1 MKVLVSGSNGF
12 LGRHVI
18 RYLLNAGYEVVG
30 CDLTST
36 GLILDKYEE
45 VKGNLKDEELY
56 TELKGKGIS
65 GIIHC
70 AIITSPALTDEEAFN
85 KVLDVNVNILLKLL
99 KFATENNIEHFIN
112 VSSASVYGD
121 RLEPMLKE
129 TMTTKPLDTYAVSKT
144 ITEMIVSH
152 YRKVYKIKAISARIA
167 TPYGEYERN
176 TGVRTVL
183 SPIYQMMRDAK
194 NGDISC
200 IYHSYLK
207 RDWTYADD
215 TAGAIESLLSTP
227 NEKLTEDVYNV
238 SAVTEYSL
246 IDVAKTIQQLIPKY
260 RYESTDNIEKA
271 SVVLRPDRARG
282 YLDNQILVESTGY
295 QFKYSLYEGLQRVY
309 NYIK

>member
-45 VKGNLKDEELY
+45 ITGNLKDEELY

-70 AIITSPALTDEEAFN
+70 AIVTSPALTDKEAFI
-85 KVLDVNVNILLKLL
+85 KVLDVNINILLRLL
-99 KFATENNIEHFIN
+99 NFATQNNIEHFIN

-121 RLEPMLKE
+121 RSDSMLREEMEP
-129 TMTTKPLDTYAVSKT
+129 KPLDTYAVSKT
-144 ITEMIVSH
+144 ITEMIVAH

-194 NGDISC
+194 NGDTSY

-215 TAGAIESLLSTP
+215 TAGAIESLLATST
-227 NEKLTEDVYNV
+227 EKLTEDVYNV
-238 SAVTEYSL
+238 SASTEYSL
-246 IDVAKTIQQLIPKY
+246 IDVAKTIQHLIPEY
-260 RYESTDNIEKA
+260 RYELTDDIKKA
-271 SVVLRPDRARG
+271 SVVLQPDRVRG
-282 YLDNQILVESTGY
+282 YLDNQMLVQNTGY
-295 QFKYSLYEGLQRVY
+295 QYKYSLYEGLQKVY
-309 NYIK
+309 NNTK